1 MIEHSGVHVQAT
13 YANGRQRNIYILP
26 SPSGEDPHR
35 VASEVTTSLLRAGYQ
50 DGSPLVSVTSR
61 AMTAWEPQYA
71 GAAETAVG
79 EAV

>member
-26 SPSGEDPHR
+26 SPTGEDPHR
-35 VASEVTTSLLRAGYQ
+35 VASEVVTSLMRARFQ
-50 DGSPLVSVTSR
+50 DGSPLVSVTSK
-61 AMTAWEPQYA
+61 AMTAWEPQA
-71 GAAETAVG
+71 NGIAEPAVG